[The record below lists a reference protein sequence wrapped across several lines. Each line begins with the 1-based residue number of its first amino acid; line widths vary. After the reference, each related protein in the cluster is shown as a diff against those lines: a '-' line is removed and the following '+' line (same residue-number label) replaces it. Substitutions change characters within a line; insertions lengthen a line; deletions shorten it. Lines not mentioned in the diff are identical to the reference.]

1 MINNVSRLRTLM
13 AKRIIF
19 ICVWTV
25 VFFFGSAVLLGF
37 ASGLYFAMSGL
48 AGQQPSQQ
56 TISWI
61 GLSWAFV
68 PMVLGPVGLVLG
80 ILGRLPDTHRKSS

>member
-1 MINNVSRLRTLM
+1 M

-25 VFFFGSAVLLGF
+25 VFYFGSAMLLGF
-37 ASGLYFAMSGL
+37 ASGLYFAVSSS

-61 GLSWAFV
+61 GMSWAFV

-80 ILGRLPDTHRKSS
+80 ILGLLPGTRKKSS